1 MTPDTHTWVTILA
14 GGIGSRFW
22 PASTPA
28 RPKQLLRLGS
38 TEPLIADSFRRALA
52 LGPTE
57 RIRVLAG
64 EHLIDPFKSVLPN
77 LNQENFWIEPRARGT
92 APVLAWAAWKLA
104 QLDPEAVM
112 VSLHADHLLEPL
124 EAFVETVASA
134 VEVARR
140 DDLLL
145 SIGVSPD
152 RIETGYGHIEAGEQL
167 KAAGLAKS
175 FRVKAFHEKPD
186 EETARGYVDQG
197 YLWNTGIFIWKAR
210 VLLDELSRH
219 APEISDLLPLIDNE
233 GADAFFERVPVSV
246 IDRAVM
252 ERSDRVGVVEAT
264 FNWDDVGSWQAL
276 SRTQALDELGNVS
289 LGNVE
294 LVDSRGSIVYQEGPG
309 RVVLLGTEDLVVV
322 QTADTTM
329 VLPRARASQL
339 KELLARMDG
348 AAE

>member
-1 MTPDTHTWVTILA
+1 MTILA

-22 PASTPA
+22 PASTPE
-28 RPKQLLRLGS
+28 RPKQLLRLG
-38 TEPLIADSFRRALA
+38 TREPLIVDTMRRAGA
-52 LGPTE
+52 LVPNE
-57 RIRVLAG
+57 RIRILAG
-64 EHLIDPFKSVLPN
+64 ENLRSPIESVLPD
-77 LNQENFWIEPRARGT
+77 LERDNFWIEPQARGT
-92 APVLAWAAWKLA
+92 APVLAWAAAKLA
-104 QLDPEAVM
+104 QLDPQAVM
-112 VSLHADHLLEPL
+112 VSLHADHLLDPL
-124 EAFVETVASA
+124 EEFVETVASA

-152 RIETGYGHIEAGEQL
+152 RIETGYGHIEVGEQL
-167 KAAGLAKS
+167 TAAGSAKS

-210 VLLDELSRH
+210 VLLDELTRH

-264 FNWDDVGSWQAL
+264 FNWDDVGSWEAL
-276 SRTQALDELGNVS
+276 SRTQVLDQVDNVS

-294 LVDSRGSIVYQEGPG
+294 LVGARGSIAYQEGPG
-309 RVVLLGTEDLVVV
+309 RIVLMGTEDLVVV
-322 QTADTTM
+322 QMEDTTM
-329 VLPRARASQL
+329 VIPRSRVSQL
-339 KELLARMDG
+339 KEFLARVEG
-348 AAE
+348 AS

>member
-1 MTPDTHTWVTILA
+1 MRRAAALVPIERIRILA
-14 GGIGSRFW
+14 GEN
-22 PASTPA
+22 
-28 RPKQLLRLGS
+28 LRS
-38 TEPLIADSFRRALA
+38 PI
-52 LGPTE
+52 
-57 RIRVLAG
+57 
-64 EHLIDPFKSVLPN
+64 KSVLPS
-77 LNQENFWIEPRARGT
+77 LERDNFWIEPQARGT
-92 APVLAWAAWKLA
+92 APVLAWAAAKLA
-104 QLDPEAVM
+104 KLDPEAVM
-112 VSLHADHLLEPL
+112 VSMHADHLLDPL
-124 EAFVETVASA
+124 EEFVETVASA

-197 YLWNTGIFIWKAR
+197 YLWNTGIFIWKAS

-219 APEISDLLPLIDNE
+219 AQEISDHLPLINNE

-264 FNWDDVGSWQAL
+264 FNWDDVGSWEAL
-276 SRTQALDELGNVS
+276 SRTQVLDQLDNVS

-294 LVDSRGSIVYQEGPG
+294 LVGARGSIAYQEGPG
-309 RVVLLGTEDLVVV
+309 RIMLMGTEDLVVV
-322 QTADTTM
+322 QVEDTTM
-329 VLPRARASQL
+329 VMPRARASQL
-339 KELLARMDG
+339 KELLDRMEGAR
-348 AAE
+348 

>member
-1 MTPDTHTWVTILA
+1 MTILA

-22 PASTPA
+22 PASTPE
-28 RPKQLLRLGS
+28 RPKQLLRLG
-38 TEPLIADSFRRALA
+38 TREPLIVDTMRRAGA
-52 LGPTE
+52 LVPNE
-57 RIRVLAG
+57 RIRILAG
-64 EHLIDPFKSVLPN
+64 ENLRSPIESVLPD
-77 LNQENFWIEPRARGT
+77 LERDNFWIEPQARGT
-92 APVLAWAAWKLA
+92 APVLAWAAAKLA
-104 QLDPEAVM
+104 QLDPQAVM
-112 VSLHADHLLEPL
+112 VSLHADHLLDPL
-124 EAFVETVASA
+124 EEFVETVASA

-152 RIETGYGHIEAGEQL
+152 RIETGYGHIEVGEQL
-167 KAAGLAKS
+167 TAAGSAKS

-210 VLLDELSRH
+210 VLLDELTRH

-264 FNWDDVGSWQAL
+264 FNWDDVGSWEAL
-276 SRTQALDELGNVS
+276 SRTQVLDQLDNVS

-294 LVDSRGSIVYQEGPG
+294 LVGARGSIAYQEGPG
-309 RVVLLGTEDLVVV
+309 RIVLMGTEDLVVV
-322 QTADTTM
+322 QMEDTTM
-329 VLPRARASQL
+329 VIPRSRVSQL
-339 KELLARMDG
+339 KEFLARVEG
-348 AAE
+348 AS

>member
-1 MTPDTHTWVTILA
+1 
-14 GGIGSRFW
+14 
-22 PASTPA
+22 
-28 RPKQLLRLGS
+28 
-38 TEPLIADSFRRALA
+38 
-52 LGPTE
+52 
-57 RIRVLAG
+57 
-64 EHLIDPFKSVLPN
+64 
-77 LNQENFWIEPRARGT
+77 
-92 APVLAWAAWKLA
+92 VLAWAAAKLA
-104 QLDPEAVM
+104 KLDPEAVM
-112 VSLHADHLLEPL
+112 VSMHADHLLDPL
-124 EAFVETVASA
+124 EEFVETVASA

-197 YLWNTGIFIWKAR
+197 YLWNTGIFIWKAS

-219 APEISDLLPLIDNE
+219 AQEISDLLPLINNE

-264 FNWDDVGSWQAL
+264 FNWDDVGSWEAL
-276 SRTQALDELGNVS
+276 SRTQVLDQLDNVS

-294 LVDSRGSIVYQEGPG
+294 LVGARGSIAYQEGPG
-309 RVVLLGTEDLVVV
+309 RIVLMGTEDLVVV
-322 QTADTTM
+322 QVEDTTM
-329 VLPRARASQL
+329 VMPRARASQL
-339 KELLARMDG
+339 KELLDRMEGAR
-348 AAE
+348 

>member
-1 MTPDTHTWVTILA
+1 MTILA

-22 PASTPA
+22 PASTPE
-28 RPKQLLRLGS
+28 RPKQLLRLG
-38 TEPLIADSFRRALA
+38 TREPLIVDTMRRAGA
-52 LGPTE
+52 LVPNE
-57 RIRVLAG
+57 RIRILAG
-64 EHLIDPFKSVLPN
+64 ENLRSPIESVLPD
-77 LNQENFWIEPRARGT
+77 LERDNFWIEPQARGT
-92 APVLAWAAWKLA
+92 APVLAWAAAKLA
-104 QLDPEAVM
+104 QLDPQAVM
-112 VSLHADHLLEPL
+112 VSLHADHLLDPL
-124 EAFVETVASA
+124 EEFVETVASA

-152 RIETGYGHIEAGEQL
+152 RIETGYGHIEVGEQL
-167 KAAGLAKS
+167 TAAGSAKS

-186 EETARGYVDQG
+186 EETARSYVDQG

-210 VLLDELSRH
+210 VLLDELTRH

-264 FNWDDVGSWQAL
+264 FNWDDVGSWEAL
-276 SRTQALDELGNVS
+276 SRTQVLDQLDNVS

-294 LVDSRGSIVYQEGPG
+294 LVGARGSIAYQEGPG
-309 RVVLLGTEDLVVV
+309 RIVLMGTEDLVVV
-322 QTADTTM
+322 QMEDTTM
-329 VLPRARASQL
+329 VIPRSRVSQL
-339 KELLARMDG
+339 KEFLARVEG
-348 AAE
+348 AS